1 MWEVV
6 KSVLAAFLGVQRE
19 QQRLKD
25 FEKGNPIAFIVTGIV
40 LGAVLVGL
48 IALVATL
55 AAG

>member
-25 FEKGNPIAFIVTGIV
+25 FEKGNPVALIVVGIV
-40 LGAVLVGL
+40 MGAVLVGL
-48 IALVATL
+48 IVLVASL

>member
-25 FEKGNPIAFIVTGIV
+25 FEKGNPVAFIVVGIV

-48 IALVATL
+48 IILVASL

>member
-25 FEKGNPIAFIVTGIV
+25 FEKGNPVAFIVVGIV
-40 LGAVLVGL
+40 MGAVLVGL
-48 IALVATL
+48 IVLVASL